1 MKKIVALF
9 ALLLTGSLF
18 TTLHAQKPPKV
29 TLKITVLDM
38 DSTPFPSFTGMLSY
52 AAGLFTVKFNDE
64 VVTAPRALY
73 RLTIN
78 APFCHPYYAALNLYG
93 DTEIVVRPE
102 RIISQQ
108 ASSVIITVIAKEKSG
123 FALSNIKAEELK
135 KNNLGQDFTYLI
147 GNTPSAVTTS

>member
-1 MKKIVALF
+1 
-9 ALLLTGSLF
+9 
-18 TTLHAQKPPKV
+18 
-29 TLKITVLDM
+29 M

-73 RLTIN
+73 GLTIN

-93 DTEIVVRPE
+93 DTEIVVRPQ

-108 ASSVIITVIAKEKSG
+108 ASSVIITVM
-123 FALSNIKAEELK
+123 NI
-135 KNNLGQDFTYLI
+135 N
-147 GNTPSAVTTS
+147 